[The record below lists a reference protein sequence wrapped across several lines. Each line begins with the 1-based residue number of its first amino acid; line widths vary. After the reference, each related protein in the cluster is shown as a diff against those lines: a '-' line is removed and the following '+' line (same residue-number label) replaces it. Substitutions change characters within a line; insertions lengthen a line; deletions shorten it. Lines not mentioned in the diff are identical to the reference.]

1 MASRP
6 RNWEGLTT
14 AYRRRLEGAGITQAS
29 YEAGA
34 NLNAA
39 RGHRLPSGAPN
50 KALRAAAATG
60 QFEAGQ
66 RAELQNWRR
75 TRAPKWLGD
84 SADVGNE
91 TAALVA
97 TLPNPK
103 RWHSVEFVEL
113 SSSGKVEMFVVLK
126 DASGGPGE
134 RVMVVLPD
142 NQAAKQ
148 IGDRL
153 RLSKFKGLDVDF
165 RLIETNPKMN
175 NDRNQEPTPPP
186 TTEPVAAA
194 PVKKATKKKATAKKK
209 PAKKSTKKK
218 ATAKK
223 KPAKRVAKQT
233 APPLAEGVAELVQ
246 AATDLGIDVETLLR
260 QALDGLTGL

>member
-1 MASRP
+1 MAARP
-6 RNWEGLTT
+6 RNWEGLSPT
-14 AYRRRLEGAGITQAS
+14 YRRRLEGAGITRAS

-34 NLNAA
+34 NLSKA

-60 QFEAGQ
+60 QFEPGQ
-66 RAELQNWRR
+66 RAELQAWRR
-75 TRAPKWLGD
+75 SRAPKWLGD

-103 RWHSVEFVEL
+103 QWWGVEFIEL
-113 SSSGKVEMFVVLK
+113 KSSGKVEMIVTLK
-126 DASGGPGE
+126 DAQGE
-134 RVMVVLPD
+134 AGEIVMVVLPD

-153 RLSKFKGLDVDF
+153 RLSKFKGLEVDF
-165 RLIETNPKMN
+165 RLFETNPKMN

-186 TTEPVAAA
+186 TPEPVA
-194 PVKKATKKKATAKKK
+194 PPKKAAKKKAAKKK
-209 PAKKSTKKK
+209 PAKKPAKKK

-223 KPAKRVAKQT
+223 KPAKRVSKRA
-233 APPLAEGVAELVQ
+233 APLLAPGVAELVQ
-246 AATDLGIDVETLLR
+246 SATDLGIDVETLLR
-260 QALDGLTGL
+260 QALEGLTGQ